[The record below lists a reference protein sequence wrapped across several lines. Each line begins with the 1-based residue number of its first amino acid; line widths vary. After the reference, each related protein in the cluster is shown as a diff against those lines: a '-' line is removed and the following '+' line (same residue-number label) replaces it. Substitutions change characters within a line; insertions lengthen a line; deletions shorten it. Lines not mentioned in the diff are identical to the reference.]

1 MKFSMVWVCAD
12 SFVYL
17 PTQCRMVLDLI
28 CQARPHHHLIIG
40 DFDELP
46 DVQVP
51 GKNAP
56 LVASKVTSL
65 PLADDAAPD
74 PIQTI
79 LLANLQLTRP
89 GGNHQ
94 LHD

>member
-1 MKFSMVWVCAD
+1 MSPSVLEHGLVGAD

-17 PTQCRMVLDLI
+17 PTQCRMLLDLI
-28 CQARPHHHLIIG
+28 CHARPNHHLIIG

-56 LVASKVTSL
+56 PVASKVYSL
-65 PLADDAAPD
+65 
-74 PIQTI
+74 
-79 LLANLQLTRP
+79 LTPVSDRMHNIID
-89 GGNHQ
+89 GCQ
-94 LHD
+94 DIS